1 MIKFNNRTEVTN
13 ELPIGCLL
21 PFISLILPAATTA
34 ARYCLCTL
42 ARSGPACKLTW
53 PGSPREQAASKI
65 KPNSNFETNN
75 ELRHLLLKLQS
86 FKWCNFLPRLNSK
99 QAAPAAM
106 PITWSSAKAR
116 RPKSPKHVETSL
128 TYFSF
133 SRRRYI
139 KARLAKFLWDKSL
152 FQKSYIKKKVLC
164 WDFVIFIFT
173 PSLGF

>member
-1 MIKFNNRTEVTN
+1 MKNIDNFKYKTKDYFCGYLRNGQKSGLILKFYNQTEVTK

-42 ARSGPACKLTW
+42 ARSGPACKLTR

-106 PITWSSAKAR
+106 PIT
-116 RPKSPKHVETSL
+116 
-128 TYFSF
+128 
-133 SRRRYI
+133 
-139 KARLAKFLWDKSL
+139 
-152 FQKSYIKKKVLC
+152 
-164 WDFVIFIFT
+164 
-173 PSLGF
+173 